1 MEKVGSRTKRPAWFS
16 AQIKR
21 KLYLVVGTFF
31 VILGVLG
38 LFLPILQGVLFL
50 FVGLVLLSKGSSRV
64 RALKQR
70 FKRRYP
76 KWGAKIE
83 QAEAWAKEMPPRVK
97 ARIKGWFGKTP

>member
-1 MEKVGSRTKRPAWFS
+1 MTRPAWFT

-21 KLYLVVGTFF
+21 KLYLIAGTFF

-50 FVGLVLLSKGSSRV
+50 LVGLALLSKGSSRV
-64 RALKQR
+64 RALKQK

-76 KWGAKIE
+76 KWGAKMD
-83 QAEAWAKEMPPRVK
+83 QAEAWARELR
-97 ARIKGWFGKTP
+97 ARIARRMRRWFGR

>member
-1 MEKVGSRTKRPAWFS
+1 MARPNWWTTS
-16 AQIKR
+16 LKR
-21 KLYLVVGTFF
+21 KLYLVGGTFF

-64 RALKQR
+64 RAFKQR

-76 KWGAKIE
+76 RWGAKIE
-83 QAEAWAKEMPPRVK
+83 QAEAWAKEMPPRVT
-97 ARIKGWFGKTP
+97 ARIKGWFGKRP

>member
-1 MEKVGSRTKRPAWFS
+1 MTRPAWLT
-16 AQIKR
+16 AQLKR
-21 KLYLVVGTFF
+21 KLYLIAGTFF

-64 RALKQR
+64 RALKQK

-83 QAEAWAKEMPPRVK
+83 QAEAWAKEMPPRAK
-97 ARIKGWFGKTP
+97 ARIKRWFVKQP

>member
-1 MEKVGSRTKRPAWFS
+1 MARPAWFT
-16 AQIKR
+16 AQLKR
-21 KLYLVVGTFF
+21 KLYLIAGTFF

-50 FVGLVLLSKGSSRV
+50 LVGLALLSKGSSRV

-76 KWGAKIE
+76 KWGAKMD
-83 QAEAWAKEMPPRVK
+83 QAESWAREFR
-97 ARIKGWFGKTP
+97 ARIARRVRGWFGR

>member
-1 MEKVGSRTKRPAWFS
+1 MKRPAWLT
-16 AQIKR
+16 ANLKR
-21 KLYLVVGTFF
+21 KLYLVAGTFF
-31 VILGVLG
+31 VFLGVIG

-64 RALKQR
+64 RALKQK

-83 QAEAWAKEMPPRVK
+83 QAEVWAKEMPHHLKGRMK
-97 ARIKGWFGKTP
+97 AWFKR

>member
-1 MEKVGSRTKRPAWFS
+1 MARPTWWNTS
-16 AQIKR
+16 LKR
-21 KLYLVVGTFF
+21 KLYLIAGSFF
-31 VILGVLG
+31 VILGLLG

-83 QAEAWAKEMPPRVK
+83 QAETWAKEMPPRAK
-97 ARIKGWFGKTP
+97 TRIAGWFAKKS